1 VTGGRALDLF
11 AGLRGWSAEFA
22 ARGWDV
28 TTLDNDTDGTFAADF
43 CMDILD
49 VRSLADLERG
59 RGRFDVVLA
68 SPPCTAFSVAAMGR
82 NWERYMGRNP
92 VNGKTEWLIRGPKHA
107 RAELGMRIAEHT
119 FRLVDEYAP
128 RLYVV
133 ENPVGAMRV
142 MPFVIGRRDRATT
155 WYCQWGETRA
165 KPTDLWT
172 NIRGEWP
179 ICRPGSGD
187 HEPAP
192 RGAKT
197 GTQGLPNAAA
207 RSLVPRAL
215 SRAVCDAAERGGV
228 LEPGTAALVGRRY
241 VPPAEQIALL
251 A

>member
-1 VTGGRALDLF
+1 MSAVRRAVDLF
-11 AGLRGWSAEFA
+11 SGLRGWSGPFFDA
-22 ARGWDV
+22 GWDV
-28 TTLDNDTDGTFAADF
+28 TTLDNDTDGEFGADF
-43 CMDILD
+43 AVDILT
-49 VRSLADLERG
+49 VSSLAELERG
-59 RGRFDVVLA
+59 RGRFEVVLA

-119 FRLVDEYAP
+119 FRLIDEYAP
-128 RLYVV
+128 RFYVV

-142 MPFVIGRRDRATT
+142 MPFAIGRRDRATT
-155 WYCQWGETRA
+155 WYCQWGERRA

-179 ICRPGSGD
+179 ACRAGSGD
-187 HEPAP
+187 HEAAP

-197 GTQGLPNAAA
+197 GTQGLKTAAL

-215 SRAVCDAAERGGV
+215 SEAVLAAVENGGELPRDLPTV
-228 LEPGTAALVGRRY
+228 RSAPT
-241 VPPAEQIALL
+241 PAPRQPLL
-251 A
+251 FA